1 MMTGRI
7 FTFSRSLAKNI
18 DIPFQNPIYDIM
30 DDGRP
35 RHYRASHDHSR
46 LRQKNVACF
55 QAPVRKEN
63 VNPSTPPKP
72 RAFAAT
78 VGQIVLLDLVL
89 SIDSIITAAGMTGD
103 VLIMTAGGFGFHFPK
118 RYIYAAMAFSGA
130 VAGLDMLARRRRK
143 PSPK

>member
-1 MMTGRI
+1 
-7 FTFSRSLAKNI
+7 
-18 DIPFQNPIYDIM
+18 M
-30 DDGRP
+30 DDERP
-35 RHYRASHDHSR
+35 LHYRASHDHSR

-63 VNPSTPPKP
+63 VNPGTPPKP

-78 VGQIVLLDLVL
+78 VGQIVLLDLVF

-143 PSPK
+143 QSPK